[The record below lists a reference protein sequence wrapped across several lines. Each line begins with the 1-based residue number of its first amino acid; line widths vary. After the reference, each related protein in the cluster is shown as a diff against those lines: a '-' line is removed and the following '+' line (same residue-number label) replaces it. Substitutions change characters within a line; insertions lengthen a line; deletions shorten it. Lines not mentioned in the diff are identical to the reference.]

1 VRVNEPITDREV
13 LMKDGEALVSKT
25 DAGGRITFVN
35 RAFID
40 ISGFTEAELIGQP
53 HNLVRHPHM
62 PKEAFADLWADIKAG
77 KAWEGLVKNRT
88 KQGDFYWVR
97 ANVTPLVEEGA
108 VVGYMSVRSKPSRED
123 IAAAEGAYELFRN
136 KRQGNRKIAS
146 GRIVATGIGSRLAR
160 LKQSIIARV
169 GATVAILTIIVAG
182 VAAVGLKGMNDAH
195 SSADSMYEDRVI
207 PLQQLKAVADM
218 YAVNIVDTTH
228 KVRNGGSSGLD
239 WKAGLTSIEQ
249 ARTTITEQWSAYT
262 ATYLTEEEAR
272 LKDEALPLMKDAG
285 TAIDDL
291 EKIFQTEDA
300 AALDAFVKDRLYQQI
315 DPISAKIS
323 ELVALQPRVAGE
335 LLADINADF
344 GLHAMI
350 AAILTTIGLVVA
362 TMMCIIVY
370 RSLRGPVVR
379 LDRQLSAIARGE
391 YGLAVD
397 DDPIVEYRPISA
409 IVRAMRSQLAYAV
422 LEKREL
428 DTQAAEKRKTALQK
442 MANSVE
448 LETTGAV
455 AAVAKFT
462 GDMSDGARH
471 MSEAA
476 LHVSENSQAVSAAA
490 TQMLASTQTVS
501 TATEELAA
509 SIREISSQ
517 LDSTVTISRQTM
529 AASEETMLDMQK
541 LSGVVERISNITGV
555 IREVAA
561 QTNLLA
567 LNATIEA
574 ARAGDA
580 GKGFAV
586 VAGEVKN
593 LAAQTANSTSEIEKI
608 VDEIRVA
615 TEATVSSVSGI
626 VTKIRDVDSYAS
638 SIASA
643 VEEQSAAT
651 SEIARSVGQAAD
663 AAKEVAERI
672 NMVAEQAELT
682 GKQAANVNE
691 LATHVDESIQDLR
704 GTIVRVVR
712 EVDKDVDRRRN
723 KRVAPGMPMTVQL
736 ISEGK
741 TFSGTLADVSMGGAK
756 FSIPEGSRIDRS
768 VLVRLGNGVPEIHL
782 TVKEHEAGMLRGK
795 WELQEAARQPLV
807 KFMNALEHPAM
818 SRLAAE

>member
-13 LMKDGEALVSKT
+13 QMKEGEALVSKT

-88 KQGDFYWVR
+88 KSGDFYWVR

-146 GRIVATGIGSRLAR
+146 GRVVTTGIGSRLAR

-169 GATVAILTIIVAG
+169 GATVAILTVI
-182 VAAVGLKGMNDAH
+182 VAAVAAIGLTGMSDAH
-195 SSADSMYEDRVI
+195 KSADSVYQDRVI
-207 PLQQLKAVADM
+207 PLQQLKSVADM

-239 WKAGLTSIEQ
+239 WNAGLASIGQ
-249 ARTTITEQWSAYT
+249 ARKTIAEQWS
-262 ATYLTEEEAR
+262 TYAASPHTQEETQ
-272 LKDEALPLMKDAG
+272 LKDEALPLMQEAG
-285 TAIDDL
+285 TAIDEL
-291 EKIFQTEDA
+291 EKIFTAQDK
-300 AALDAFVKDRLYQQI
+300 AALDTFVKDRLYQEI

-335 LLADINADF
+335 MVAGINADF
-344 GLHAMI
+344 NLHAAI
-350 AAILTTIGLVVA
+350 AAAMTVAGLIVA
-362 TMMCIIVY
+362 TIMCIVVY

-409 IVRAMRSQLAYAV
+409 IVRAMRSQLAYGV

-428 DTQAAEKRKTALQK
+428 DTQAAERRKTALEK

-448 LETTGAV
+448 LETTSAV

-471 MSEAA
+471 MSDAA
-476 LHVSENSQAVSAAA
+476 MHVSENSQAVSAAA
-490 TQMLASTQTVS
+490 TEMLASTQTVS

-517 LDSTVTISRQTM
+517 LDSTVAISRQTM
-529 AASEETMLDMQK
+529 AASEETMQDMQK

-615 TEATVSSVSGI
+615 TEATVNSVSGI

-651 SEIARSVGQAAD
+651 GEIARSVGQAAD

-672 NMVAEQAELT
+672 NKVAEQAELT
-682 GKQAANVNE
+682 GQQAANVNE
-691 LATHVDESIQDLR
+691 LASHVDESIQDLR

-712 EVDKDVDRRRN
+712 EFDKDVDRRRN
-723 KRVAPGMPMTVQL
+723 KRVAPSMSTTAQL

-741 TFSGTLADVSMGGAK
+741 TFGATLSDVSMGGAR
-756 FSIPEGSRIDRS
+756 FSIPEGSSIGRS
-768 VLVRLGNGVPEIHL
+768 VIVRLGNGVPEIYL
-782 TVKEHEAGMLRGK
+782 TVKEHSGELLRGK

-807 KFMNALEHPAM
+807 KFISAIEHPEM
-818 SRLAAE
+818 IRLAAE